1 MKKLYLIDGMAFVFR
16 AYHAMRESELKSPD
30 GMPSGAI
37 LGFVNTIT
45 YILEKEKPE
54 NVAVVFDT
62 RQPTFRHKLFPDYK
76 AHRDEFP
83 EDLGPQL
90 EKIKDFLDLTGIP
103 RIEFPGYEAD
113 DVIGTFAKMASKEGI
128 EVICMTSDK
137 DYYQLVDDNISLL
150 KPAFRGMDFI
160 SVSYPEV
167 EKKFGV
173 MPGKVIDV
181 MALMGDSSDNIP
193 GVKGVGEKTAIPLI
207 QEFGSVENLYENL
220 DKIERKAVL
229 SKLEINRDNAFLSK
243 FLVTIKIDVPVKEN
257 LDDLKPND
265 PQFVELDKFFKSLG
279 FTNIRKKWFERS
291 HLAAKDYFP
300 DDVEQEND
308 MLNINTA
315 NHDYRLV
322 SAKDEMCSMVKDLEN
337 RVTLSFDLET
347 SSLDRNTCDIVGIAL
362 CAEEGKA
369 YYVSV
374 DDRDALN
381 SEAGQDKNS
390 QDSLFGGSEAES
402 GTNIIFD
409 NCLPVGWALEQLRP
423 LLENN
428 KINKCGQNAKFDTY
442 ILSRY
447 GIDVRPVSFDSMLA
461 SYILNPDEKHGMD
474 ALARKWLNYE
484 TVPISA
490 LIGQKKS
497 EQKSMRDIN
506 PDDIKDYAC
515 EDADITLQLCNVLG
529 RQLEKENLIKLA
541 AEVEFP
547 MVEVLTRVER
557 NGVAID
563 TKALGELSVSITKR
577 AKELTK
583 EIYAE
588 AGVEFNIDSPKQV
601 GHVLFEKL
609 MLPSAKKTKT
619 GYSTDVQVLTKLA
632 ETFPIAKMMLEYR
645 QLTKLKSTYVDTL
658 PKLIN
663 PEAGRIHTTYNQAVA
678 STGRLSSTAPNLQN
692 IPIRTDL
699 GKEIRKA
706 FVPGRDGNVMFSADY
721 SQVELRIMAYICD
734 DRHMIDGFIEGLD
747 VHSATSATLFDVEL
761 AEVTPDMRRIA
772 KTVNFGIMY
781 GLGAFG
787 LSQRLGMNRNEAKEI
802 IDNYFIKYPG
812 IRQYINDTI
821 EKTRQKEYAE
831 TLLGRRRY
839 FPLINAK
846 NKNLQK
852 AAERGAINMPIQGT
866 AADMM
871 KIAMIAIDKE
881 MRKRNMQSMM
891 LLQVHDEL
899 VFEVPENELGEL
911 EDVVVSGMQN
921 ALPLGEVPVVVDTGA
936 GGNWF
941 EAH

>member
-1 MKKLYLIDGMAFVFR
+1 MLK
-16 AYHAMRESELKSPD
+16 SELTSPD

-45 YILEKEKPE
+45 YILEKEKPD

-62 RQPTFRHKLFPDYK
+62 REPTFRHKIFPEYK
-76 AHRDEFP
+76 ANRDEFP

-90 EKIKDFLDLTGIP
+90 EKIKDFLDLASIP

-150 KPAFRGMDFI
+150 KPAFRGMDFTD
-160 SVSYPEV
+160 VSYPEV

-173 MPGKVIDV
+173 TPDKVIDV
-181 MALMGDSSDNIP
+181 LALMGDSSDNIP
-193 GVKGVGEKTAIPLI
+193 GVKGVGVKTAIPLI
-207 QEFGSVENLYENL
+207 QEFGSVENLYDNL

-229 SKLEINRDNAFLSK
+229 SKLEAHRDEALLSK
-243 FLVTIKIDVPVKEN
+243 YLVTIKIDVPVKEN
-257 LDDLKPND
+257 LDDLRSKG
-265 PQFVELDKFFKSLG
+265 PQFAELDKFFKSLG
-279 FTNIRKKWFERS
+279 FTNIRKKWFNRS
-291 HLAAKDYFP
+291 NLSPQDYFP
-300 DDVEQEND
+300 EGGDIEQENK
-308 MLNINTA
+308 LSNINTVE
-315 NHDYRLV
+315 HDYRLV
-322 SAKDEMCSMVKDLEN
+322 STKDEMDSMIKDLKS
-337 RVTLSFDLET
+337 RGSLSFDLET
-347 SSLDRNTCDIVGIAL
+347 SSLDRNSCDIVGIAL

-374 DDRDALN
+374 DSRDKLN
-381 SEAGQDKNS
+381 SRFAGNS
-390 QDSLFGGSEAES
+390 SPQDSLFGGDDVES
-402 GTNIIFD
+402 RSTVTFD
-409 NCLPVGWALEQLRP
+409 NCLPVGWALEKLRP
-423 LLENN
+423 LLENEIID
-428 KINKCGQNAKFDTY
+428 KYGQNAKFDTF
-442 ILSRY
+442 ILDRY
-447 GIDVRPVSFDSMLA
+447 GINVHPVAFDSMLA
-461 SYILNPDEKHGMD
+461 SYILNPDNKHGMD
-474 ALARKWLNYE
+474 ALARQWLNYE
-484 TVPISA
+484 TVPISS
-490 LIGQKKS
+490 LIGEKKS
-497 EQKSMRDIN
+497 EQKSMRQID
-506 PDDIKDYAC
+506 PADVKDYAC
-515 EDADITLQLCNVLG
+515 EDADVTLKLCNVL
-529 RQLEKENLIKLA
+529 RKQLEKEKLIKLA
-541 AEVEFP
+541 MEVEIP

-557 NGVAID
+557 HGVALD
-563 TKALGELSVSITKR
+563 TKALSELSISITKR
-577 AKELTK
+577 TKTLSK
-583 EIYAE
+583 EIYDE

-609 MLPSAKKTKT
+609 MLPTVKKIKT

-632 ETFPIAKMMLEYR
+632 DTFPIARMMLEYR
-645 QLTKLKSTYVDTL
+645 QLAKLKSTYVDTL

-663 PEAGRIHTTYNQAVA
+663 PSTGRVHTTYNQTVA
-678 STGRLSSTAPNLQN
+678 STGRLSSSDPNLQN

-706 FVPGRDGNVMFSADY
+706 FVPGRDGNVIFSADY
-721 SQVELRIMAYICD
+721 SQVELRIMAYICG
-734 DRHMIDGFIEGLD
+734 DRHMIDGFIEGRD
-747 VHSATSATLFDVEL
+747 VHSATSSTLFDVEL

-787 LSQRLGMNRNEAKEI
+787 LSQRLGMNRNQAKEI

-812 IRQYINDTI
+812 IRKYIDETI
-821 EKTRQKEYAE
+821 AKTRQKEYAE

-839 FPLINAK
+839 FPMINAG
-846 NKNLQK
+846 NKNLQRG
-852 AAERGAINMPIQGT
+852 AERGAINMPIQGT

-881 MRKRNMQSMM
+881 MRKRGMQSMM

-899 VFEVPENELGEL
+899 VFEVPGNELDEL
-911 EDVVVSGMQN
+911 KDVVVNGMQN

-936 GGNWF
+936 GDNWF